1 MSDLIER
8 FLAGDRRALARLLTH
23 AENRTELGRHAEQ
36 AIFGRTGRARVV
48 GVTGPPGVG
57 KSTLV
62 NALIR
67 EFRRCGRTVAVLAV
81 DPSSPLT
88 GGAALGDRIR
98 MLENSGD
105 SGVYIRSMATRGRMG
120 GLALAVSSAIHLL
133 DAFGFD
139 LILIETV
146 GVGQDEVDIADIA
159 DTTLLLQVPG
169 LGDSIQT
176 IKAGILEIADIL
188 VVNKADHPEARQVVR
203 DLRNMLVLGD
213 HTDRTTPIIETIATE
228 GTGIPELASAI
239 DAHYAHLNQTAVR
252 EQRNTRRLLREVEQL
267 AEERFERWFTAMLNS
282 DDLAAERQALLD
294 RRIDPSSLAE
304 RIIGHYTITKSESRS
319 G

>member
-1 MSDLIER
+1 MSDLIGR
-8 FLAGDRRALARLLTH
+8 FLTGDRRALARLLSHT
-23 AENRTELGRHAEQ
+23 ENRTELARRAEQ
-36 AIFGRTGRARVV
+36 AIFGRTGRAQVV
-48 GVTGPPGVG
+48 GVTGPPGSG

-67 EFRRCGRTVAVLAV
+67 EFRVQGRTVAVLAV

-120 GLALAVSSAIHLL
+120 GLALSVSSAIHLL

-146 GVGQDEVDIADIA
+146 GVGQGEVDIADIA

-169 LGDSIQT
+169 LGDSIQM

-188 VVNKADHPEARQVVR
+188 VVNKADQPDARQVVR
-203 DLRNMLVLGD
+203 DLRNMLLLGN
-213 HTDRTTPIIETIATE
+213 HENRGTPIIETVATD
-228 GTGIPELASAI
+228 GTGIPELVCEI
-239 DAHYAHLNQTAVR
+239 DAHYAHLSQVDGRT
-252 EQRNTRRLLREVEQL
+252 QRVNRRLLREVEQL
-267 AEERFERWFTAMLNS
+267 AGERFERWFAEMLAS
-282 DDLAAERQALLD
+282 DDLAAERQALLE

-304 RIIGHYTITKSESRS
+304 RIIDRIAVSSSETVPD
-319 G
+319 

>member
-8 FLAGDRRALARLLTH
+8 FLAGDRRALARLLSH
-23 AENRTELGRHAEQ
+23 AENRTELGRRAEH
-36 AIFGRTGRARVV
+36 AIFGRTGRAQVV
-48 GVTGPPGVG
+48 GVTGPPGSG

-62 NALIR
+62 NALIQ
-67 EFRRCGRTVAVLAV
+67 EFRRRERTVAVLAV

-105 SGVYIRSMATRGRMG
+105 SGVYIRSMATRGQMG

-146 GVGQDEVDIADIA
+146 GVGQGEVDIADLA

-188 VVNKADHPEARQVVR
+188 VVNKADQPDARQVVR
-203 DLRNMLVLGD
+203 DLRNMLLLGD
-213 HTDRTTPIIETIATE
+213 HEDRTTPIVETVATE
-228 GTGIPELASAI
+228 GTGIPVLAREI
-239 DAHYAHLNQTAVR
+239 DAHYAHLNQAGGR
-252 EQRNTRRLLREVEQL
+252 EQRVNRRLLREVEQL
-267 AEERFERWFTAMLNS
+267 AGERFERWFTAMLNS

-304 RIIGHYTITKSESRS
+304 RIIGYYVVANRETNS

>member
-1 MSDLIER
+1 VSDLIER
-8 FLAGDRRALARLLTH
+8 FLAGDRRALARLLSH

-36 AIFGRTGRARVV
+36 AIFGRTGRAQVV
-48 GVTGPPGVG
+48 GVTGPPGAG

-67 EFRRCGRTVAVLAV
+67 EFRDRERTVAVLAV

-98 MLENSGD
+98 MLENAGD
-105 SGVYIRSMATRGRMG
+105 PGVYIRSMATRGRMG
-120 GLALAVSSAIHLL
+120 GLALAVSSATHLL
-133 DAFGFD
+133 DAFGFNM
-139 LILIETV
+139 ILIETV
-146 GVGQDEVDIADIA
+146 GVGQGEVDIADIA
-159 DTTLLLQVPG
+159 DTTVLLQVPG

-176 IKAGILEIADIL
+176 IKAGILEIANIL
-188 VVNKADHPEARQVVR
+188 VVNKADQPDARQVVR
-203 DLRNMLVLGD
+203 DLRNMLLLGD
-213 HTDRTTPIIETIATE
+213 HTGRITPILETIATE

-239 DAHYAHLNQTAVR
+239 DAHYTQINQTGGR
-252 EQRNTRRLLREVEQL
+252 EQRVNRQLLHEVEQL
-267 AEERFERWFTAMLNS
+267 AGERFERWFTAMLAS

-294 RRIDPSSLAE
+294 RRIDPRSLAE
-304 RIIGHYTITKSESRS
+304 RIISDYAISNNDRRS